1 MYLGLYVWTESKA
14 AGMGAP
20 SSPVTP
26 GHSWLCLDCWSYVA
40 LWSVQEKNYRQRDTQ
55 AGKYTLNTSI
65 NMSRNL
71 VQLNFKLHRTL
82 SQVWGP
88 LMVERSNA

>member
-40 LWSVQEKNYRQRDTQ
+40 LWSAQEKTADKETLRQVNI
-55 AGKYTLNTSI
+55 L
-65 NMSRNL
+65 
-71 VQLNFKLHRTL
+71 
-82 SQVWGP
+82 
-88 LMVERSNA
+88 